1 MLNAPQVREA
11 ANQYVRILIPVPAGD
26 LFVQR
31 YGVKRYGLLVLDA
44 DGRRAGAI
52 DLLGLRNEDRNA
64 DVLAR
69 RLDALASCR
78 ALETHEVALSGRP
91 SDFEA
96 MRQSVL
102 QEKGIHDVSVK
113 DNVLNVVG
121 ALPPKVLA
129 QHARARGV
137 SLAYRNP
144 VPVKVRNTRSPG
156 IWYLDGRRA
165 YVTRLLLH
173 PTRLGVREGGVE
185 MRTFTVPG
193 VRIGSI
199 GHRVLLATIKV
210 PGVLTVFPD
219 LASETISVVGSK
231 DPATWKA
238 VRIALERATP
248 K

>member
-11 ANQYVRILIPVPAGD
+11 ANQYVRILIPVPEGD

-44 DGRRAGAI
+44 DGRRAGTL
-52 DLLGLRNEDRNA
+52 DLVGLQNEARNA
-64 DVLAR
+64 DALAR
-69 RLDALASCR
+69 RLNALASSR
-78 ALETHEVALSGRP
+78 TLETHEVALSGRP

-96 MRQSVL
+96 LRQAVL
-102 QEKGIHDVSVK
+102 REKGIHDANLK
-113 DNVLNVVG
+113 ENILQVVG

-129 QHARARGV
+129 QHTRARGV

-144 VPVKVRNTRSPG
+144 VPVKVRNLGSPG
-156 IWYLDGRRA
+156 IWHLDGQRA

-173 PTRLGVREGGVE
+173 PARLGVHDSNVE
-185 MRTFTVPG
+185 MRTFTVAG

-199 GHRVLLATIKV
+199 GHRVLLSAIKV
-210 PGVLTVFPD
+210 PGVHTVFPD
-219 LASETISVVGSK
+219 FANERISVVGSK

-238 VRIALERATP
+238 VHIALERA